1 MIPTDLATL
10 LAAVAHDRA
19 AAATHAERALTHR
32 DDLESDLHQTVVAAS
47 LHHWYSAIESLAE
60 RVLRAF
66 GQTVGSGDRWHQE
79 LLAAAGYDLP
89 DVRPR
94 LFAADTLAELRGLL
108 SFRHFFR
115 RAYAVAWDPERLA
128 ANVASLERAVSLVAR
143 DLDAFE
149 AAARAGGG

>member
-66 GQTVGSGDRWHQE
+66 GQTVGSGDRWH
-79 LLAAAGYDLP
+79 
-89 DVRPR
+89 
-94 LFAADTLAELRGLL
+94 
-108 SFRHFFR
+108 
-115 RAYAVAWDPERLA
+115 
-128 ANVASLERAVSLVAR
+128 
-143 DLDAFE
+143 
-149 AAARAGGG
+149 